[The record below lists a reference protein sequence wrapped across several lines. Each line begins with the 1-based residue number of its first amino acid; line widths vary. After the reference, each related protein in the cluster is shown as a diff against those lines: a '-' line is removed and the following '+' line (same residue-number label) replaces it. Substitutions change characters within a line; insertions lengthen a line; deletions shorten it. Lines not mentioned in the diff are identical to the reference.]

1 MIYTIEPII
10 VNDNMFTKICILK
23 YVTKI
28 MFTKR
33 DGSIR
38 LRGHSLREKRF
49 FLRRRGRCDT
59 LKGKGSLLEQ
69 VIPEG
74 VTAIPYDG
82 FSY

>member
-1 MIYTIEPII
+1 MYT
-10 VNDNMFTKICILK
+10 N
-23 YVTKI
+23 
-28 MFTKR
+28 R

-38 LRGHSLREKRF
+38 LRRHSLRKKRF